1 MFYTKLIIILI
12 GTAVCSANMFD
23 VEDVYTCDVN
33 YSVVYE
39 REFPF
44 TSNVYKRSLLIDFNG
59 NYTECF
65 SKCYNMSD
73 EQLEM
78 IVANNYTWEDF
89 TLFVEGSMHNVT
101 KEQFCERDDICCR
114 NFTTQRQEHYEV
126 YDNTF
131 RKNWSIMD
139 STFRMYEKSKNAIY
153 MWVRFMLTWF
163 PLILFMQYVFAP
175 GTVKVLVLL
184 LVSTQVDCYFM
195 WMFAHVFQSDIK
207 KLFSNKKQD

>member
-1 MFYTKLIIILI
+1 MINTTLIIMLI
-12 GTAVCSANMFD
+12 GATVCSANINVFD
-23 VEDVYTCDVN
+23 DSVYTCDVN

-39 REFPF
+39 KQHPF

-89 TLFVEGSMHNVT
+89 TLFVERSMHNVT
-101 KEQFCERDDICCR
+101 KEQFCERDAICCR
-114 NFTTQRQEHYEV
+114 NVTTQREEYYEV

-131 RKNWSIMD
+131 LKNWME
-139 STFRMYEKSKNAIY
+139 TTY
-153 MWVRFMLTWF
+153 MFVRFMLTWF

-175 GTVKVLVLL
+175 ETVKVLVLL